1 MKPSPIDTISTA
13 AAKTSIASGGVTAL
27 VSFMSHEFLFGF
39 IGSLLTA
46 CAVFINWYYRRKD
59 NIRKAAA
66 EARAEAEALGKN
78 REREL
83 RMELMRRRGYIF
95 HAPETKIGA
104 EVSDA

>member
-46 CAVFINWYYRRKD
+46 CAILINWYYKRKD
-59 NIRKAAA
+59 NARKA
-66 EARAEAEALGKN
+66 EEMMDRK

-83 RMELMRRRGYIF
+83 RIELMRQQGRIL
-95 HAPETKIGA
+95 IGPA
-104 EVSDA
+104 TQVGDQDA